1 MSNFFLAFDKDLHI
15 IPVLNKVGRKV
26 MLLTSH
32 EGLTTKWH
40 STCWWH
46 ELMEVIDTFLEIPSL
61 LIGYFFF
68 LLSLN

>member
-32 EGLTTKWH
+32 EVLTTKWN
-40 STCWWH
+40 S
-46 ELMEVIDTFLEIPSL
+46 FKL
-61 LIGYFFF
+61 LVE
-68 LLSLN
+68 